1 MINCARMNAM
11 IRVLK
16 NSQALRPIFRQFS
29 FREVSTLA
37 YDSGPAGASQFTDCV
52 ADTSN
57 SAIVHAPG
65 WRGPL
70 RSDPHVGPVGSSV
83 ASIASIESLC
93 SETQRTRGTQLDATR
108 RQ

>member
-1 MINCARMNAM
+1 MNSFFSAPKARLSSLLLRLSP
-11 IRVLK
+11 IT

-29 FREVSTLA
+29 FREVSTIA
-37 YDSGPAGASQFTDCV
+37 YDSGPAGVSQFTDRV

-57 SAIVHAPG
+57 SVIVHAPG

-70 RSDPHVGPVGSSV
+70 RSDPHVGPISDQG
-83 ASIASIESLC
+83 
-93 SETQRTRGTQLDATR
+93 TREPGCQGTKEPGD